1 MNREELK
8 QSGLLDQYVLGLLGP
23 EQMAEVEQLM
33 REDPFLEQEVERLRN
48 DLHAYADSRNIGPPP
63 PGRAARTAEDFQD
76 LDHEM
81 ITAMM
86 EHNHTLN
93 IWRYVL
99 SAIILLLICLSGY
112 LFRLKENVRGEL
124 ITERA
129 LHAQDDASHRL
140 DMERSR
146 AAIEAAAA
154 NWNNLQSID
163 QPVDTGTL
171 HVHLLDNVGIAL
183 VDLSDISPPPTGH
196 AYYIFGG
203 IDAEEQAPEVV
214 TARQL
219 GGLYA
224 VKLAEDHNQ
233 LRIYQWP
240 QGREEPPGRDDR
252 PVVSMPLPRD

>member
-8 QSGLLDQYVLGLLGP
+8 RSGLLDQYVLGLLGP
-23 EQMAEVEQLM
+23 ERMAEVEQLM
-33 REDPFLEQEVERLRN
+33 REDPFLEQEVERLRE
-48 DLHAYADSRNIGPPP
+48 DLNAYADSRNIGPPP
-63 PGRAARTAEDFQD
+63 PGREARSAEDFQD

-99 SAIILLLICLSGY
+99 IAIIFLLVFLSGY

-154 NWNNLQSID
+154 NWENLTSID
-163 QPVDTGTL
+163 QPMDTGTI
-171 HVHLLDNVGIAL
+171 HVHVLAGVGVAL
-183 VDLSDISPPPTGH
+183 VDLSDVPPPPVGH
-196 AYYIFGG
+196 AYYIFSGA
-203 IDAEEQAPEVV
+203 DTEEQEPEIVS
-214 TARQL
+214 ARQL

-224 VKLAEDHNQ
+224 VKIAEHNDQ
-233 LRIYQWP
+233 LRIYQWV
-240 QGREEPPGRDDR
+240 QGRDDA
-252 PVVSMPLPRD
+252 PRSGETPIMIVDIQVE